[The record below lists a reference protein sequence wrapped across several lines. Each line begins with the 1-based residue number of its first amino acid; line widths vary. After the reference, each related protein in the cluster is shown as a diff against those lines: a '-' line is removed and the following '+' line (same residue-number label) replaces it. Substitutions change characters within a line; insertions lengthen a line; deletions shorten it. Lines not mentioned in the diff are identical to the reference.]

1 MTKGTVPFVI
11 SLASF
16 FLAVREGDAGNGERD
31 KLNACYVLATQYYN
45 DDTYNAQQMEN
56 GTTPSIKGFD
66 QTDDPNLKIVIDTFF
81 NASNVQLWYDQYLPA
96 SVTEVHKD
104 MMGELF
110 GLTKTPEEVGQAQDE
125 AMAKA
130 REE

>member
-1 MTKGTVPFVI
+1 MFYRICSTELGIFITDFFVNGKRQVFI
-11 SLASF
+11 NYFPQAEVQVSLPS
-16 FLAVREGDAGNGERD
+16 GE
-31 KLNACYVLATQYYN
+31 LC
-45 DDTYNAQQMEN
+45 
-56 GTTPSIKGFD
+56 
-66 QTDDPNLKIVIDTFF
+66 LKIVIDTFF